1 MAHGV
6 WLEESDMEL
15 LAKRGASI
23 AHCPVSNLKLGSG
36 MADIAAMREAGVNVC
51 LGTDGVCSNNSLD
64 LFEEIKLSA
73 LLSKGEA
80 LDPTATP
87 AYEALKMATVNGA
100 KAQGREGE
108 TGMIAMGYDADIIMI
123 DTHAPH
129 MKPMYDPISAVV
141 YSAHGSDVKMTMVEG
156 RILYMNGEWLTMD
169 VEDAI
174 RRVEEHAVPIVL
186 A

>member
-1 MAHGV
+1 
-6 WLEESDMEL
+6 
-15 LAKRGASI
+15 
-23 AHCPVSNLKLGSG
+23 
-36 MADIAAMREAGVNVC
+36 
-51 LGTDGVCSNNSLD
+51 
-64 LFEEIKLSA
+64 
-73 LLSKGEA
+73 
-80 LDPTATP
+80 
-87 AYEALKMATVNGA
+87 
-100 KAQGREGE
+100 
-108 TGMIAMGYDADIIMI
+108 MIAMGYDADIIMI

-129 MKPMYDPISAVV
+129 MRPMYDPISSVV